1 MGNVAYCRLHFL
13 TVTPKLQLQCQ
24 FVPKEQDSLL
34 ASEPGK
40 SEDKVD
46 LKNKMKHSPFH
57 CVSGLKE
64 KKIQNQTKP
73 YADETEDQKTKTLIS
88 ESPPLNNKLSL
99 AIL

>member
-24 FVPKEQDSLL
+24 FVPEEQDSLL
-34 ASEPGK
+34 ASQPVK
-40 SEDKVD
+40 SENKVD

-64 KKIQNQTKP
+64 KKSQTTNQST
-73 YADETEDQKTKTLIS
+73 I
-88 ESPPLNNKLSL
+88 NR
-99 AIL
+99 